1 VKLALI
7 KNIRLR
13 RMTEGF
19 KEGDIIMSATASL
32 GLVILSIKE
41 IMNFAEID
49 QDSEIHGIKDLNTK
63 FP

>member
-1 VKLALI
+1 
-7 KNIRLR
+7 
-13 RMTEGF
+13 MTEGF
-19 KEGDIIMSATASL
+19 KEGDIIMSTTASL